1 MDHGKEKKEEEEEKE
16 ETEGKK
22 GNKSIERLYVDNFDD
37 ARDRVRIASSANDL
51 RYLVV
56 SGGKFYVS
64 NFLLSFADM
73 LPD

>member
-1 MDHGKEKKEEEEEKE
+1 MDSRKETKEEEKE
-16 ETEGKK
+16 EKEEERK
-22 GNKSIERLYVDNFDD
+22 KSIERLYVDNFDD